1 MKDMNTQKHRVNL
14 HSENKLKN
22 TNNKS
27 QVLTEVEY
35 SVVIPVYNSED
46 TLQELYNRLDDVFKL
61 INGSYEIIFVDDS
74 SVDHSWEVLKGLAK
88 KHHEVKIIQLMRN
101 YGQHNALMCG
111 FNYVSGRHIITLD
124 DDLQNP
130 PEEIP
135 KLINKI
141 DEGLDVVYGIYESKK
156 HNWFRN
162 LGSKLIGL
170 FYRKIY
176 KLDNKTSAFRILNK
190 EIIEYLITYDKNFTF
205 IDGLIPWYSSKI
217 GFVITKH
224 DMRKTGSSGYSFLKL
239 VHLALN
245 MYTNFS
251 ILPLRVASILGVIF
265 SSIGFFLGFYF
276 IIKKVIGGVGVSGF
290 TSLIVS
296 VTIFSGVQLL
306 TLGILGEYI
315 GRIALNINKLP
326 QFKIRNSEGFLN
338 NLESNF
344 NY

>member
-1 MKDMNTQKHRVNL
+1 MI
-14 HSENKLKN
+14 SERESIKLNN
-22 TNNKS
+22 TNDTS
-27 QVLTEVEY
+27 EVSTEVEY
-35 SVVIPVYNSED
+35 SVVIPVYNSEG
-46 TLQELYNRLDDVFKL
+46 TLQELYRRLDDVFKS
-61 INGSYEIIFVDDS
+61 INDKYEIIFVDDS
-74 SVDHSWEVLKGLAK
+74 SLDNSWEVLKGLAK
-88 KHHEVKIIQLMRN
+88 KHQNVKIIQLMRN

-111 FNYVSGRHIITLD
+111 FNYANGSYIITMD

-141 DEGLDVVYGIYESKK
+141 KEELDVVYGIYESKK

-176 KLDNKTSAFRILNK
+176 KLNNKISAFRIIRR
-190 EIIEYLITYDKNFTF
+190 EIIENLTTYDKNFTF

-251 ILPLRVASILGVIF
+251 ILPLRAASILGVIF
-265 SSIGFFLGFYF
+265 SSIGFILGIYF
-276 IIKKVIGGVGVSGF
+276 IIKKAVVGVEVSGF

-306 TLGILGEYI
+306 TLGIIGEYI
-315 GRIALNINKLP
+315 GRIALNINKMP
-326 QFKIRNSEGFLN
+326 QFKIRNSAGIFK
-338 NLESNF
+338 
-344 NY
+344 